1 MRPRQSSCVTCDRN
15 SCDHTFAYRG
25 RDHRM
30 SAVVTALVFAAPQR
44 DRMRRSNYDAA
55 ACNAKFGI
63 CEMYQNRI
71 SQSEIRLK

>member
-1 MRPRQSSCVTCDRN
+1 
-15 SCDHTFAYRG
+15 
-25 RDHRM
+25 M
-30 SAVVTALVFAAPQR
+30 SAVVTALLFAAPQR

-71 SQSEIRLK
+71 PQSEIRLK